1 MVTIILLCVIGAIL
15 AVFMIAMAS
24 TVVLASK
31 ILTIGIPILILLALA
46 KKIFFKNG
54 QKKSKKKDEEE

>member
-31 ILTIGIPILILLALA
+31 ILTIGIPILILLGLA

-54 QKKSKKKDEEE
+54 LKKSKKDKEE

>member
-31 ILTIGIPILILLALA
+31 ILTIGIPILILLGLA
-46 KKIFFKNG
+46 KKIFFGK
-54 QKKSKKKDEEE
+54 KKSKKKDEEE